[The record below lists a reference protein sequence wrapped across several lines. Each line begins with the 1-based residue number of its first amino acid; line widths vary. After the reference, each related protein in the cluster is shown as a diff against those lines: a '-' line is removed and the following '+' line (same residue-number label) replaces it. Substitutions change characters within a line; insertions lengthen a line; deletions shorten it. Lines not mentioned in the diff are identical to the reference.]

1 MSRLMPG
8 FLICALLAAPA
19 ASASNA
25 VPWRGCF
32 EAASRLH
39 DVPMDLLLAV
49 AATESSLDADARSH
63 ANAHGVMQIQWPG
76 TARHLGV
83 RRVAELYNPCLNI
96 ELGARYLAELEARA
110 DGDLDVALASYN
122 YGPGRIDRALASDG
136 ELPAGARRYIERV
149 RGHRARVQAGETETV
164 AAALAAAGDD
174 LVRFDARLRAER
186 FAALLNG
193 RFDSARFEVVRADAG
208 HAVRMRVTGD
218 ALSLADASRLAAL
231 GFTEAATE
239 DAR

>member
-1 MSRLMPG
+1 MSRLLPC
-8 FLICALLAAPA
+8 LVICALLAAPA
-19 ASASNA
+19 AGAASA

-110 DGDLDVALASYN
+110 GGDLDVALASYN
-122 YGPGRIDRALASDG
+122 YGPGRIDRALAAEGD
-136 ELPAGARRYIERV
+136 LPAGAKRYIERV
-149 RGHRARVQAGETETV
+149 RGHRARVLAGETETV
-164 AAALAAAGDD
+164 AAALVAAGDD

-193 RFDSARFEVVRADAG
+193 SFDSARFEVVRAKEG
-208 HAVRMRVTGD
+208 HAVRMRVIED

-231 GFTEAATE
+231 GFTE